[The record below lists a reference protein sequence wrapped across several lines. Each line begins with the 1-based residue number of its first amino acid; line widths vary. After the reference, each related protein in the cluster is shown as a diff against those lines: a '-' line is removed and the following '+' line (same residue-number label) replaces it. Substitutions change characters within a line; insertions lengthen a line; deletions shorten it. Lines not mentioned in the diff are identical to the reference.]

1 MLLTHRCKDGIR
13 IVRIF
18 VCFRPVSI
26 CKVREYPLRQ
36 RLDRKLLQIIIR
48 VAGIRIDTL
57 LIREDRNRED
67 RRTMMLADTFDA
79 GVQKPD
85 RDEATFGRSVATEV
99 ERGKGTSVLSSRLF
113 ILDFWSSRSY
123 FVRSKRRY
131 DWFVPAQF
139 SICFLPDKPAAGHS
153 WRDYILV
160 TGSPSMR
167 YDAVALEFDGY
178 HGVILIRL

>member
-99 ERGKGTSVLSSRLF
+99 ERGKGNLRSCTRFAFLPLLSQYLNTVYFNSGHRLF
-113 ILDFWSSRSY
+113 HHPWQG
-123 FVRSKRRY
+123 V
-131 DWFVPAQF
+131 W
-139 SICFLPDKPAAGHS
+139 CFD
-153 WRDYILV
+153 
-160 TGSPSMR
+160 
-167 YDAVALEFDGY
+167 
-178 HGVILIRL
+178 